1 MEFEFGKSGTVETLD
16 VVPEQFRGLY
26 AAGEGGKFVL
36 NPASAG
42 IATAIDGLNGA
53 LRNERKSN
61 AALRSQKDVS
71 ASLKE
76 HLGFD
81 TIEDA
86 KAKLEELTAAVASKA
101 NVDPAKLKADIEKGF
116 IAKEDGYKADKAKMQ
131 ATLDKYLV
139 ESAGLSALA
148 ELKGNSKLLM
158 PIIKAQAVVV
168 ADGDEYVVRVKDAAG
183 DYRGNTSGGFMTVAD
198 LVKELKASA
207 DYGVAFA
214 SEAPSGGG
222 KPSGQLTRP
231 SRETQQ
237 RQSAAGDVPKTPNQL
252 ISDGLAARRRADG

>member
-26 AAGEGGKFVL
+26 APGEGGKFTL
-36 NPASAG
+36 NSASAG
-42 IATAIDGLNGA
+42 IATAIDGLNSA
-53 LRNERKSN
+53 LRNERKTTST
-61 AALRSQKDVS
+61 LRGQKDLG
-71 ASLKE
+71 ATLKE

-81 TIEDA
+81 SIEDA
-86 KAKLEELTAAVASKA
+86 KAKLEELTAVVASKA
-101 NVDPAKLKADIEKGF
+101 NIDPAKLKADIEKGF
-116 IAKEDGYKADKAKMQ
+116 VAKEEGYKTNQAKMQ

-168 ADGDEYVVRVKDAAG
+168 ADGDEYVVRIKDAAG
-183 DYRGNTSGGFMTVAD
+183 DYRGNTSGGFMSVAD

-214 SEAPSGGG
+214 SDAPNGGG
-222 KPSGQLTRP
+222 KPNGQQ
-231 SRETQQ
+231 SRTVVQ
-237 RQSAAGDVPKTPNQL
+237 RQQGAADDADKSPNQL
-252 ISDGLAARRRADG
+252 IAEGLAKRRAGR